1 MSGERT
7 RIAALAAVTAMGWVS
22 GAVAQQPAG
31 DWHGV
36 LTAPG
41 GQQLRI
47 GLTLK
52 AKAGG
57 GYDGVLAS
65 PDQGGAEIPIDEVKV
80 EGGTISFSVPVIAG
94 HYKGRWDEA
103 QHAWIGEWRQDP
115 AMPLTLTTGKP

>member
-1 MSGERT
+1 MSGGLT
-7 RIAALAAVTAMGWVS
+7 RIAALAAVAAMGWACS
-22 GAVAQQPAG
+22 AAAQQPAG

-52 AKAGG
+52 ARAGG

-65 PDQGGAEIPIDEVKV
+65 PDQGGAEIPVDDVKV
-80 EGGTISFSVPVIAG
+80 EGGTISFSVPVIYG
-94 HYKGRWDEA
+94 RYKGHWDDA
-103 QHAWIGEWRQDP
+103 QHGWVGEWRQDP